1 MRLNQFT
8 VTQKLWSL
16 VGCLLAGLLL
26 VTAGSLYYL
35 NGVYAGIA
43 QQVQQAQQVASLASE
58 ASGGT

>member
-1 MRLNQFT
+1 MRLNQFS

-35 NGVYAGIA
+35 NGVSAGIA
-43 QQVQQAQQVASLASE
+43 CRCSRRSRWQAWP